1 MAAAFKPRKISIIL
15 DDPDGCQQ
23 FLNGLILAK
32 QNNSSE
38 YFPQLIDG
46 VNAVLEPYLAA
57 LRADAANGIGPS
69 AKVAVE

>member
-1 MAAAFKPRKISIIL
+1 MAQFKPRKISIVL
-15 DDPDGCQQ
+15 DDPDGCQL

-46 VNAVLEPYLAA
+46 VNAVLEPYLNEV
-57 LRADAANGIGPS
+57 REEVSRGIGPP
-69 AKVAVE
+69 AKVTVQ